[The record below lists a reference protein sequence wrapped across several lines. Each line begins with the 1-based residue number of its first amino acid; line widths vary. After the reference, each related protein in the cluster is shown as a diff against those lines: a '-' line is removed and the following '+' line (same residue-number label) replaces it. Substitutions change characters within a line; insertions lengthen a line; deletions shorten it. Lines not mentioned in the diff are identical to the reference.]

1 MQLSNFALFGIIEAF
16 VLLIAVCIFLLLYA
30 RNLKK
35 ATRKLQEKIRELT
48 QKLKAAKKALI
59 PEAPAPDNSYDQLI
73 NDQLLL
79 TRQYHQTLDAAQDIA
94 LDLDPKVPFERQ
106 VLAFRHALLIA
117 EKEAFHAGDGDTPNW
132 NVLAGKL
139 EQLMQFYQG
148 NGDTEEAI
156 EEEPTEAPLDQIV
169 RLEKLQAQL
178 ESSQK
183 RIVNLEKFKK
193 LFFDMEKEWESAK
206 AEAQGYYEQLSAMA
220 DGVADQENFEGLLA
234 RYNNVYGTIGEQIS
248 AGAQAGAPATGDTII
263 IDNAPPRV
271 VTTEIVHHDEKTTS
285 ELRHLRTVAADQH
298 RIISELQTKL
308 NQASTEEEKTDIIN
322 TLKGEL
328 DQQSRFLQESETCIQ
343 LIEQE
348 LSQALARIAQL
359 EPQADQAGDS
369 LQQLNSALERVQ
381 ELEPLVEQASADRE
395 QVQNMQGM
403 LHEFTEENTQL
414 LKDLASLQKENEELA
429 AHASG
434 EAVAPAPSA
443 DSGSAQS
450 SAKVSQLEDEIIAL
464 QSQYAE
470 LEERYLDLKMR

>member
-48 QKLKAAKKALI
+48 QKLKAAKKALV
-59 PEAPAPDNSYDQLI
+59 PEAPAADNSYDQLI
-73 NDQLLL
+73 NDQLLI
-79 TRQYHQTLDAAQDIA
+79 TRQHHQTLDAAQDIA

-117 EKEAFHAGDGDTPNW
+117 EKEAFHAGDGETPNW
-132 NVLAGKL
+132 DVLAGRL

-148 NGDTEEAI
+148 NGDPEEAV
-156 EEEPTEAPLDQIV
+156 EEEAETPPDQSEE
-169 RLEKLQAQL
+169 LEKLQAQL

-183 RIVNLEKFKK
+183 RIENLEKFKK
-193 LFFDMEKEWESAK
+193 LFFEMEKEWESAK
-206 AEAQGYYEQLSAMA
+206 AQAQGYYEQLSAMA

-234 RYNNVYGTIGEQIS
+234 RYNNVYGTVGEQIS
-248 AGAQAGAPATGDTII
+248 AGAQAGAPPAGDTII

-271 VTTEIVHHDEKTTS
+271 VTTEVVHHDEKTTS

-308 NQASTEEEKTDIIN
+308 TQASTEEEKTDIIN

-369 LQQLNSALERVQ
+369 QQQLNSALERVQ

-434 EAVAPAPSA
+434 EATAPAPSA

-450 SAKVSQLEDEIIAL
+450 GAKVSQLEDEIIAL